1 MIEPT
6 ANSLFMFSP
15 LAVKHAELYQQLLKG
30 VDNYQRLGNR
40 LIQIAEQAHALRD
53 FDKVRE
59 MGQTLS
65 ILPVKSF
72 QSTGYYFLAI
82 AANNLGSGNQEEA
95 RRLLELAADSAPT
108 RYKAKACL
116 SLAAVSADMGDYQSE
131 LYYYNEVL
139 KADPLSPAS
148 LEAVRGMAI
157 FKAVEGYHHQAV
169 KELERLLP
177 VVKYAPRHIRLT
189 YLNSYAV
196 ELSEVGRLEEAR
208 NASLIAVTSPIA
220 RAYPEWQ
227 RTFAEV
233 NKKAATRRS
242 TVAVSVPEPGP
253 EKEGFADK
261 LRKSRPKA
269 AASKPQARAKVLVFP
284 KKEKPLNQS
293 DTATK
298 SGLSLTP
305 LQILGVILKV
315 VFKDRVTDEE
325 IDRVCAVYYEAIRRY
340 NE

>member
-1 MIEPT
+1 M
-6 ANSLFMFSP
+6 
-15 LAVKHAELYQQLLKG
+15 
-30 VDNYQRLGNR
+30 DNYQRLGNR
-40 LIQIAEQAHALRD
+40 LIQICEQAHALRD

-59 MGQTLS
+59 IGRTLS
-65 ILPVKSF
+65 NLPVKSF

-82 AANNLGSGNQEEA
+82 AANNLGQGDQEEA
-95 RRLLELAADSAPT
+95 RRLLERAAECAPA

-116 SLAAVSADMGDYQSE
+116 SLAAVSADRGDYESE
-131 LYYYNEVL
+131 LYYYNQVL
-139 KADPLSPAS
+139 KVDPLSPTAV
-148 LEAVRGMAI
+148 EAVRGMAI
-157 FKAVEGYHHQAV
+157 FKACEGYHRHAV
-169 KELERLLP
+169 DQLEQLLP
-177 VVKYAPRHIRLT
+177 VVRYAPRHIRLT

-196 ELSEVGRLEEAR
+196 ELYEVGRLEEAR
-208 NASLIAVTSPIA
+208 RASLIAASSPLA
-220 RAYPEWQ
+220 QAYPEWQ

-233 NKKAATRRS
+233 NKATSKRS
-242 TVAVSVPEPGP
+242 TVAVSVPKPEPLKGP
-253 EKEGFADK
+253 GLVNKFDK
-261 LRKSRPKA
+261 PRSTA
-269 AASKPQARAKVLVFP
+269 TASKPQARAKVLAFP